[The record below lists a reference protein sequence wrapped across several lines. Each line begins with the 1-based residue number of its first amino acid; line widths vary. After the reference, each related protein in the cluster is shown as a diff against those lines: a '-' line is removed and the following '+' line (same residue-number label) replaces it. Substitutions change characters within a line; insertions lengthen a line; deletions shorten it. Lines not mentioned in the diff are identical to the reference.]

1 MSEAAEVHL
10 CQLVHLGFSV
20 PRVLNELLGVNHQ
33 LSGLLKDMPNFSWHV
48 HLFFCLAN
56 FAVLSIL
63 ILTMVCCLGSSE

>member
-48 HLFFCLAN
+48 HFFV
-56 FAVLSIL
+56 VLS
-63 ILTMVCCLGSSE
+63 

>member
-33 LSGLLKDMPNFSWHV
+33 LSGLLKDTPNFSWHV
-48 HLFFCLAN
+48 HFFV
-56 FAVLSIL
+56 VLS
-63 ILTMVCCLGSSE
+63 